1 MRHDSGPTTNQRAL
15 FAAGA
20 IQVSRD
26 MESIFGA
33 AAHRTAGPTLDPVVP
48 IVKAAGTKPHSWLW
62 PVALAVLA
70 GLLIAGGAAWMTLQ
84 DVVRPAAP
92 RAAAPVQVATRTA
105 LAPAMRPP
113 APAVQRQ
120 AARVTQ
126 LSAIA
131 PATAAKPAA
140 IAPRHQARARPQRI
154 GTVDRDSLNER
165 FDSRIRASRMYPQI
179 AAADRELREAY
190 ARAEFVGLDPKLLR
204 IFRDRWW
211 QVRKDVEPDPA
222 YAIEA
227 YYQLARELD
236 AARRRS

>member
-33 AAHRTAGPTLDPVVP
+33 AAHRAAGATLDPVVP

-62 PVALAVLA
+62 AVALAVLA
-70 GLLIAGGAAWMTLQ
+70 GLLIAGGAAWMALQ
-84 DVVRPAAP
+84 DAVRPAAP
-92 RAAAPVQVATRTA
+92 RAATPVQVATRPA
-105 LAPAMRPP
+105 LAPAMRP

-120 AARVTQ
+120 AARVTR

-140 IAPRHQARARPQRI
+140 IARHQARARPQRI
-154 GTVDRDSLNER
+154 RTVDRDILNER

-190 ARAEFVGLDPKLLR
+190 ARAEYVGLDPKLLR

-222 YAIEA
+222 YVIEA

>member
-1 MRHDSGPTTNQRAL
+1 MRYESGLTTNQRAL

-26 MESIFGA
+26 MENIFGT
-33 AAHRTAGPTLDPVVP
+33 AAHRAAAATLDPVVP

-62 PVALAVLA
+62 AVALAALA
-70 GLLIAGGAAWMTLQ
+70 GLLIAGGAAWMALQ
-84 DVVRPAAP
+84 GAVRPAAP
-92 RAAAPVQVATRTA
+92 TAAAPVQVATRPA

-113 APAVQRQ
+113 ALAVQRQ
-120 AARVTQ
+120 AAHVTG

-131 PATAAKPAA
+131 PATAARPAA

-154 GTVDRDSLNER
+154 RTVHRDILNER

-190 ARAEFVGLDPKLLR
+190 SRAEYVGLDSKLLR
-204 IFRDRWW
+204 MFRDRWW